1 MWMQELWLGQFMV
14 IVKFG
19 VGNMHQGSGLMPLVF
34 ATVMEAISR
43 EFPVS
48 LSWELTYVHD
58 LVMIANSKEEDIRKR
73 DIWRQSLEK
82 MIEGK
87 LTWI

>member
-1 MWMQELWLGQFMV
+1 MV

-43 EFPVS
+43 EFPVG
-48 LSWELTYVHD
+48 LPWELPYVHD
-58 LVMIANSKEEDIRKR
+58 LVMLYSKEEVIRKH